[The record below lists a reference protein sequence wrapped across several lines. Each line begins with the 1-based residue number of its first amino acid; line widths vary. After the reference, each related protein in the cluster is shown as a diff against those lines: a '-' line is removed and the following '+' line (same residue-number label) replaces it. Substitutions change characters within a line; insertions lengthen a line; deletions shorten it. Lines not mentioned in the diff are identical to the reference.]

1 MTRAA
6 SRNRRWMQGSLKR
19 KLSRQEHENSHFSA
33 DTSYAIE
40 QPLPFDVALTENQI
54 KALVRSKAIRAKI
67 DAERAAKKKVEAENK
82 AWLAQNDWLWGK

>member
-19 KLSRQEHENSHFSA
+19 KLSRQERENSQFEA
-33 DTSYAIE
+33 DTSHVIE
-40 QPLPFDVALTENQI
+40 QPLQFDAALTENQV
-54 KALVRSKAIRAKI
+54 KALARSKAIRAKI

-82 AWLAQNDWLWGK
+82 VWLAQNDWLWEK